1 MIDISYYMYY
11 NIIKLRD
18 NILKEDK
25 DMNITEIKEEVKNS
39 ERFTKEVKDILM
51 SRFMDEITFIEAHN
65 QLIPL
70 GIMLSED
77 GVVSLY

>member
-1 MIDISYYMYY
+1 MYY

-25 DMNITEIKEEVKNS
+25 DMNITEIKKEVKNS

-65 QLIPL
+65 KLIPL

>member
-1 MIDISYYMYY
+1 MYY

-39 ERFTKEVKDILM
+39 ERFTKEVKNILM
-51 SRFMDEITFIEAHN
+51 SRFMGETTFIEAHN
-65 QLIPL
+65 KLIPL

>member
-1 MIDISYYMYY
+1 
-11 NIIKLRD
+11 
-18 NILKEDK
+18 
-25 DMNITEIKEEVKNS
+25 MNITEIKEEVKNS
-39 ERFTKEVKDILM
+39 ERFTKEVKNILM
-51 SRFMDEITFIEAHN
+51 SRFMGETTFIEAHN